1 MEKTK
6 TAQTVKERWEK
17 PVNRIGTLTIVLCI
31 LATFVPGLYLIIRYD
46 AWLGWAAFRGALLL
60 GVVYFGVNWIVEPL
74 AYYPALGN
82 AGTYLSWLAGSVAQQ
97 RIPASVTAK
106 TSLGLEDGTQEA
118 EVVSVAA
125 ICGSIVTNLV
135 VLTLTAI
142 FGTLI
147 LNAMPEA
154 VSNALSNYILPGMFG
169 AMLAMFGCSAPI
181 LTIPVF
187 AVLIV
192 VNVLADKGFL
202 GPVAVAIPIL
212 AIVGTILYARVLY
225 KLGKRK
231 GQKKRAE

>member
-97 RIPASVTAK
+97 RIPRLRYSQ
-106 TSLGLEDGTQEA
+106 D
-118 EVVSVAA
+118 
-125 ICGSIVTNLV
+125 
-135 VLTLTAI
+135 
-142 FGTLI
+142 
-147 LNAMPEA
+147 
-154 VSNALSNYILPGMFG
+154 LPRPGG
-169 AMLAMFGCSAPI
+169 R
-181 LTIPVF
+181 
-187 AVLIV
+187 
-192 VNVLADKGFL
+192 
-202 GPVAVAIPIL
+202 
-212 AIVGTILYARVLY
+212 YA
-225 KLGKRK
+225 G
-231 GQKKRAE
+231 G